1 MMEPLIPLLMAHDRF
16 VLTTHVNP
24 DGDALGS
31 ELALASWLRER
42 GKHVTT
48 INCSTTPAVYRF
60 LDPDGSA
67 IQIYDPAIH
76 DATLAAA
83 GVIILVDANHP
94 DRTRQMRQAFEK
106 SRALKICIDHHLDP
120 GPFADH
126 YFIDTD
132 ATSTG
137 EVLYNLL
144 DLEHDRTMTAGCAR
158 ALYCAIMTDTGS
170 FRFPRTDP
178 AIHRIT
184 AHLLEAGADPVAIY
198 DEVYNRWS
206 TGRIRLLGE
215 TLSSLRLTGNERIA
229 SVAITREMFARTG
242 TIEEDTDNF
251 TSYPMS
257 ILGVEI
263 GIVFVEV
270 PEGTKMSFRSRGD
283 IPVNLLA
290 REFGGNGHKNAA
302 GARVQGMRI
311 PDIIASVLASA
322 EKYLDHQQ
330 ATPT

>member
-1 MMEPLIPLLMAHDRF
+1 MMEPLIPLLLAHNRF

-42 GKHVTT
+42 GKDVSI
-48 INCSTTPAVYRF
+48 INCSSTPAVYRW
-60 LDPDGSA
+60 LDPDATA
-67 IQIYDPAIH
+67 IRLYDPQQ
-76 DATLAAA
+76 DDVVLASAD
-83 GVIILVDANHP
+83 VIVLVDANHP
-94 DRTRQMRQAFEK
+94 DRTRQMERPFRSSPAV
-106 SRALKICIDHHLDP
+106 KICIDHHLDP
-120 GPFADH
+120 AEFADR

-137 EVLYNLL
+137 EVLYRLL
-144 DLEHDRTMTAGCAR
+144 DFEHDRDMSVACAQ

-178 AIHRIT
+178 GVHRIV

-198 DEVYNRWS
+198 NEVYNHWS

-215 TLSSLRLTGNERIA
+215 ALSSLRLTGNDRIA
-229 SVAITREMFARTG
+229 SVAVTREMLEHTG
-242 TIEEDTDNF
+242 TSEEDTDSF

-257 ILGVEI
+257 IDGVEI

-270 PEGTKMSFRSRGD
+270 PEGTKMSFRSHGD

-290 REFGGNGHKNAA
+290 REFGGNGHKNAS
-302 GARVQGMRI
+302 GARVQGARI
-311 PDIIASVLASA
+311 TDLVPKVLAAA
-322 EKYLDHQQ
+322 EHYLDHKHSSQ
-330 ATPT
+330 A

>member
-1 MMEPLIPLLMAHDRF
+1 MESLIPLLLAYDRF

-42 GKHVTT
+42 GKDVTI
-48 INCSTTPAVYRF
+48 INCSGTPAVYRW

-67 IQIYDPAIH
+67 IRLYEPQRD
-76 DATLAAA
+76 DAVLASAD
-83 GVIILVDANHP
+83 VIVLVDANHP
-94 DRTRQMRQAFEK
+94 DRTRQMEQAFTA
-106 SRALKICIDHHLDP
+106 SSALKICIDHHLDP
-120 GPFADH
+120 ARFASH
-126 YFIDTD
+126 YFIDPD

-137 EVLYNLL
+137 ELLYRLL
-144 DLEHDRTMTAGCAR
+144 DCEHDRDMPVACAQ

-178 AIHRIT
+178 AVHHIV

-198 DEVYNRWS
+198 NEIYNRWS

-229 SVAITREMFARTG
+229 SVMVTREMLRRTG
-242 TIEEDTDNF
+242 TSEEDTDNF

-257 ILGVEI
+257 IGGVEI

-270 PEGTKMSFRSRGD
+270 PEGTKMSFRSHGD

-302 GARVQGMRI
+302 GARVQGAL
-311 PDIIASVLASA
+311 IADLAAKVLAAA
-322 EKYLDHQQ
+322 ENYLDHKPSAQS
-330 ATPT
+330 